1 MRTKTLWL
9 WLALLVTSLAL
20 VAAGCG
26 GDDNEAG
33 GTGATTGGTE
43 AAEQVIT
50 VNWGTEPPSLDPGLA
65 TDVTSSNILLNIMDP
80 LVKLDEDLNPVP
92 SAAESFETSEDGK
105 TVTFVLRRPQVDERR
120 PRDGRRLRVLVEAD
134 RVAGAGR

>member
-26 GDDNEAG
+26 GDDDEAA
-33 GTGATTGGTE
+33 GTGATTEGGAE

-50 VNWGTEPPSLDPGLA
+50 VNWGDGAPVARPG
-65 TDVTSSNILLNIMDP
+65 P
-80 LVKLDEDLNPVP
+80 
-92 SAAESFETSEDGK
+92 G
-105 TVTFVLRRPQVDERR
+105 
-120 PRDGRRLRVLVEAD
+120 
-134 RVAGAGR
+134 